1 MSGLTVKKILVPTD
15 FSEGS
20 TAAMQYAI
28 GLARICSARLVLLH
42 VMELAVY
49 AVDFAMTHPGVP
61 ADIRRKLDDMM
72 EDCVRRVKAEGIE
85 AEGVLATGTPYFEIG
100 KAVERHAIDLIVM
113 GTHGR
118 MGMARVLMGS
128 TAERVVRLAPCPVLT
143 VKAEVK
149 SAPPVEARA
158 ATAQAPGPS
167 TFCHLCGRPS
177 VDVLCEACKTKV
189 QAEAVERKWRVEKEG
204 RVGAGRR

>member
-20 TAAMQYAI
+20 SAAMQYAV

-72 EDCVRRVKAEGIE
+72 EDWVRRAKTEGIE
-85 AEGVLATGTPYFEIG
+85 AEGVLATGTPYFEIA

-118 MGMARVLMGS
+118 TGVARAMMGS

-158 ATAQAPGPS
+158 AEAPATGPS
-167 TFCHLCGRPS
+167 TFCHLCGRPFA
-177 VDVLCEACKTKV
+177 DVLCEACKTKV

>member
-1 MSGLTVKKILVPTD
+1 MD
-15 FSEGS
+15 
-20 TAAMQYAI
+20 
-28 GLARICSARLVLLH
+28 RIWLKS
-42 VMELAVY
+42 Y
-49 AVDFAMTHPGVP
+49 PPGVP

-118 MGMARVLMGS
+118 TGMARVLMGS

-143 VKAEVK
+143 VKAEER
-149 SAPPVEARA
+149 SAPPVETSA
-158 ATAQAPGPS
+158 ATAQSPGPS

-204 RVGAGRR
+204 RVGSYSR

>member
-1 MSGLTVKKILVPTD
+1 MRALTVKKILVPTD

-20 TAAMQYAI
+20 GVAMQYAI
-28 GLARICSARLVLLH
+28 GLARLCSARLVLLH

-61 ADIRRKLDDMM
+61 AD
-72 EDCVRRVKAEGIE
+72 VRRRLDETIEDWVQRAKAEGIE
-85 AEGVLATGTPYFEIG
+85 AEGVLATGTPYFEIA
-100 KAVERHAIDLIVM
+100 KAVERHGIDLIVM

-118 MGMARVLMGS
+118 TGVARALIGS
-128 TAERVVRLAPCPVLT
+128 TAERIVRLAPCPVLT
-143 VKAEVK
+143 VKADVK
-149 SAPPVEARA
+149 SASPVEARA
-158 ATAQAPGPS
+158 AEAQATGPL

-177 VDVLCEACKTKV
+177 VDILCEACKTKV

-204 RVGAGRR
+204 RIGSYSR

>member
-1 MSGLTVKKILVPTD
+1 MGGLTVKKVLVPTD

-20 TAAMQYAI
+20 DAAMHYAI
-28 GLARICSARLVLLH
+28 GLARLCSARLVLLH
-42 VMELAVY
+42 VMELSVY

-61 ADIRRKLDDMM
+61 ADVRRKLDEMM
-72 EDCVRRVKAEGIE
+72 EDWVRRAKAEGIE
-85 AEGVLATGTPYFEIG
+85 AEGVLATGTPYVEIG

-118 MGMARVLMGS
+118 TGMARAIMGS

-143 VKAEVK
+143 VKAAPQT
-149 SAPPVEARA
+149 APPVEARA
-158 ATAQAPGPS
+158 TGPA

-177 VDVLCEACKTKV
+177 ADVLCEACKTKV

-204 RVGAGRR
+204 RIGAGRR